1 MAPDDPG
8 RGDREMKKRYRIY
21 GIFFTAAKTLLL
33 FFALFCIFG
42 GLDKLIFTNEPAKD
56 LLRIG
61 DIFIGV
67 MIWLVACQI
76 HLPLRMRRW

>member
-1 MAPDDPG
+1 
-8 RGDREMKKRYRIY
+8 MKTRYKIF
-21 GIFFTAAKTLLL
+21 GICFTAVKTFLL
-33 FFALFCIFG
+33 FFAMFCIFG

-56 LLRIG
+56 ILRIG

-76 HLPLRMRRW
+76 PLPLRIRRWG